1 MALLNPVAAVS
12 GERTPGRKL
21 FIAIIIAALLVIP
34 LFTVYLLVYDRQSQS
49 ETAHASIA
57 QGWGGPQTIAGP
69 LLVVP
74 YEEQSTETVTENNR
88 PVTRTIMAK
97 RNLFIAPTAITLNS
111 DITPERR
118 SKSIYEVVVY
128 DAVVS
133 GRAEYRMPADLA
145 RIGVPASALQWARA
159 ELRFGVGDPRGLK
172 PANRVS
178 INGQPAASQPG
189 NGLTATGGSGFF
201 AGFDASA
208 LATGPVTADF
218 HYELRG
224 NSTLALEPN
233 AGATT
238 WTVRSRWPHPN
249 FAGGFLP
256 EARDISASGFSATY
270 KISNLA
276 LGTTLAS
283 TSDARAGG
291 GDGTAVNPYAAGVGV
306 DTGSPRQAQ
315 VDLMQPVDLYSQVN
329 RSVKYGFLFIGFTF
343 TAFLLFDVIGG
354 VRVAA
359 VEYLLVGAGL
369 VLFFVMLLACAEV
382 IGFTPAYLLAAFA
395 IIALLAGYSA
405 AVLKSRQRGG
415 VIAGLLTGLYATL
428 YVLLSL
434 EAYSLMIGSLLLF
447 AALAGIMY
455 LTRNLDWGRSE
466 RIGES

>member
-1 MALLNPVAAVS
+1 MAILNPA

-21 FIAIIIAALLVIP
+21 FTALLVAMLLAIP
-34 LFTVYLLVYDRQSQS
+34 LFTVYLLTWDRQSQS
-49 ETAHASIA
+49 ETANASIA

-69 LLVVP
+69 MLVVP

-88 PVTRTIMAK
+88 PVTRTITAK
-97 RNLFIAPTAITLNS
+97 RNLFIAPSTVKLTS
-111 DITPERR
+111 DINPERR
-118 SKSIYEVVVY
+118 KKSIYEVVVY
-128 DAVVS
+128 DAVIA

-145 RIGVPASALQWARA
+145 RIGVPVAALQWARA

-178 INGQPAASQPG
+178 IGGQPVASQPG
-189 NGLTATGGSGFF
+189 NGLNATGGAGFF
-201 AGFDASA
+201 VAFDASGIA
-208 LATGPVTADF
+208 SGPLTADF

-249 FAGGFLP
+249 FGGGFLP
-256 EARDISASGFSATY
+256 EGRNITADGFQATY
-270 KISNLA
+270 QISNLA

-283 TSDARAGG
+283 TSDVRANTDNSGAVESPYVGRGG
-291 GDGTAVNPYAAGVGV
+291 AMSA
-306 DTGSPRQAQ
+306 SPRQAQ
-315 VDLMQPVDLYSQVN
+315 VGLMQPVDLYDQVN

-343 TAFLLFDVIGG
+343 VAFLLFDVIAG

-369 VLFFVMLLACAEV
+369 VLFFVLLLAFAEV
-382 IGFTPAYLLAAFA
+382 IGFTPAYLLASAA

-405 AVLKSRQRGG
+405 AVLKSSQRGG
-415 VIAGLLTGLYATL
+415 IIAGLLTGLYAVL

-434 EAYSLMIGSLLLF
+434 EAYSLLIGSVLLF
-447 AALAGIMY
+447 VALAGIMY
-455 LTRNLDWGRSE
+455 LTRNLDWSGLGRSE
-466 RIGES
+466 GVGAS